1 MIEASRWLEWFEMNI
16 TGPLTPS
23 RLSRPNTS
31 GVVSFQM
38 IGLSAASRITSRATR
53 PAAVL
58 AQSVG

>member
-16 TGPLTPS
+16 TGPFTPS
-23 RLSRPNTS
+23 RLSMPNTS

-38 IGLSAASRITSRATR
+38 IGFSAPSRSTSRARR
-53 PAAVL
+53 PGAVR

>member
-23 RLSRPNTS
+23 RLSSPNTS

-38 IGLSAASRITSRATR
+38 IGLSAASRITSRAAR
-53 PAAVL
+53 PAAVR